1 MLAAVTVNS
10 PISALQDLILIFQN
24 LKYWLISQR
33 EECQCWH
40 WRRVLVSKMGNC
52 GLFFKEEIMAQ
63 LIECESI
70 QDFMKEDLKLQDKVP
85 PALQKE
91 KQVQCQPAMKNHE
104 KIHI

>member
-1 MLAAVTVNS
+1 MLAAVAVNS
-10 PISALQDLILIFQN
+10 QISALQYLILIFQN

-40 WRRVLVSKMGNC
+40 WQRVLVSKKGNC

-63 LIECESI
+63 LMKCESI
-70 QDFMKEDLKLQDKVP
+70 QDFIKEDLKLQDKAP

-91 KQVQCQPAMKNHE
+91 KQLQRQPARKNHK
-104 KIHI
+104 KIRI